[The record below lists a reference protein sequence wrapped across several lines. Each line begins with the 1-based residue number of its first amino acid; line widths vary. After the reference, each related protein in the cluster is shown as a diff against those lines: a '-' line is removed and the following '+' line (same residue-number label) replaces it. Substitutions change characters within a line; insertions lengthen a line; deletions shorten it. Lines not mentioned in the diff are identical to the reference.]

1 MKELANKLSEDE
13 TVKAMGLGD
22 VLAPKLI
29 AEIGDVRRF
38 HSWKSLLDF
47 AGVDAPPYESGHF
60 TGTNR
65 KISKRGSKVLRGIGY
80 ERLCEF

>member
-1 MKELANKLSEDE
+1 
-13 TVKAMGLGD
+13 
-22 VLAPKLI
+22 
-29 AEIGDVRRF
+29 
-38 HSWKSLLDF
+38 LLDF